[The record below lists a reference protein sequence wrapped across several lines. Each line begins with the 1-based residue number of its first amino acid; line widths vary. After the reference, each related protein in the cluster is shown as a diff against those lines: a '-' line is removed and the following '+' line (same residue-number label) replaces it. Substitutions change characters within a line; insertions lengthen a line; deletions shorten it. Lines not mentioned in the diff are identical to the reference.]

1 MNNQEKIDNHSYQ
14 LVILIIFL
22 VLLIFNQG
30 WRSIQINRLKQDTT
44 TLRAYND
51 EVWRVMSGVEDRF
64 QYLEEFHLESKK
76 QEITIAEDALVKAIE
91 DNLEAERNEAR
102 FLLDA
107 LAERGTNQ
115 PNLLGGNQ

>member
-1 MNNQEKIDNHSYQ
+1 M
-14 LVILIIFL
+14 

-51 EVWRVMSGVEDRF
+51 EVWRVMSGVEDRL